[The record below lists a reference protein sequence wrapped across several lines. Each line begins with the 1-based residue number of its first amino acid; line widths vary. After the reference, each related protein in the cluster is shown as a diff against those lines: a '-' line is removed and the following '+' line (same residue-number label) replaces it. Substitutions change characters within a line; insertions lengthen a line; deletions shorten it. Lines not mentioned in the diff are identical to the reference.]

1 MEIVEDGCHEKVNL
15 KKKKLLHHLNRKATF
30 IPVDTAY

>member
-15 KKKKLLHHLNRKATF
+15 KKNKKNYCIILTEKQPLFL
-30 IPVDTAY
+30 